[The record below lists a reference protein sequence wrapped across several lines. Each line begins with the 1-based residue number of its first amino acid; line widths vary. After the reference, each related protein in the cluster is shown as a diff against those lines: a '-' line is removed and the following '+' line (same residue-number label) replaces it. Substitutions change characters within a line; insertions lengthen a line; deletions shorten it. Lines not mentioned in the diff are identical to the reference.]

1 MRCRQ
6 PQGSSPLR
14 VDEPRAGRHRSR
26 GRLLVALLVAGLAG
40 PLGLW
45 QMDARAEPWLLQSW
59 NPPFDYDGKPQ
70 SIEYTPLEAAT
81 RKWRLC
87 ASYPHL
93 KDSYWLSVNY
103 GMTEEA
109 RRLGVAL
116 RVVEAGGYP
125 NLDRQIAQIEG
136 CVAAGADAL
145 IVGTVSYAGLTPLIT
160 RIAKRIPVIATVND
174 IDDRGIT
181 AKSAVPW
188 TEMGRSIG
196 AYLAR
201 AHPKGSP
208 PVKVAWFP
216 GPKGAGWVRFVEAG
230 FRAAITE
237 SSAEVTATKWG
248 DTGTEIQLILLEEVL
263 EEHPDI
269 DFIVGSAVTAD
280 AAVSLLRARGLTGKI
295 KTLADYFT
303 HAVYRGIKRGKIVAA
318 PTDAPVLQG
327 RLAIDQAVR
336 ALEGKLEVVHAGPR
350 IRIIEQGNVDSMDLD
365 ASLAPAWFM
374 PTFTVD

>member
-1 MRCRQ
+1 MTFVRKPLPRFSVLLALISGLLLGGPGLL
-6 PQGSSPLR
+6 PQA
-14 VDEPRAGRHRSR
+14 EAET
-26 GRLLVALLVAGLAG
+26 
-40 PLGLW
+40 W
-45 QMDARAEPWLLQSW
+45 QLQSW
-59 NPPFDYDGKPQ
+59 VPPFDYQSEPQ
-70 SIEYTPLEAAT
+70 TIAYTPLKTAS

-103 GMTEEA
+103 GMVEEA

-125 NLDRQIAQIEG
+125 NLDRQIAQIEE

-145 IVGTVSYAGLTPLIT
+145 IVGPVSYSGLTNLV
-160 RIAKRIPVIATVND
+160 AQVAQHIPVIAAVND
-174 IDDRGIT
+174 IDNRGIT

-188 TEMGRSIG
+188 TDMGGSIG
-196 AYLAR
+196 AYFAR
-201 AHPKGSP
+201 IHPKGSP

-216 GPKGAGWVRFVEAG
+216 GPKGAGWVRFVETG
-230 FRAAITE
+230 FRAAIAG
-237 SSAEVTATKWG
+237 SSAEVVATKWG
-248 DTGTEIQLILLEEVL
+248 DTGTEIQLILIEEML

-269 DFIVGSAVTAD
+269 DYIVGSAVTAG

-295 KTLADYFT
+295 QVLADYFT
-303 HAVYRGIKRGKIVAA
+303 HAVYRGIKRDKILAA

-336 ALEGKLEVVHAGPR
+336 ALEGKLEILHAGPR
-350 IRIIEQGNVDSMDLD
+350 IRIIDQGNIETMDLE
-365 ASLAPAWFM
+365 ASVAPAWFT
-374 PTFTVD
+374 PTFTVE